1 MFRKTI
7 IVVLCIIMAFLSGCV
22 SPDLKYQNEQL
33 VLFDKTYEICDSSWY
48 PYGETISADGYTIY
62 KNDSQNIFVNIQDG
76 LFSEGILY
84 HWVDS
89 EYPDITQ
96 IDRIEQIDLVFQN
109 KTITIDNNCISE
121 LSELFSTNDIEKH
134 QLKKADMSSEF
145 VYVNVYYSN
154 YPAYQNEF
162 FICKTYDG
170 EFGIMF
176 CDTEQNTAAFGLG
189 MVRTINS
196 NVLLQYLNKYHNNV
210 S

>member
-7 IVVLCIIMAFLSGCV
+7 IAVLCVVMTFLSGCV
-22 SPDLKYQNEQL
+22 ASDLEYQNKQL
-33 VLFDKTYEICDSSWY
+33 ILFDKTYEICDSSWY
-48 PYGETISADGYTIY
+48 PYGETISADEYSFY
-62 KNDSQNIFVNIQDG
+62 KNDPQNIFVKIQDG

-109 KTITIDNNCISE
+109 KTITVDNNCISE
-121 LSELFSTNDIEKH
+121 FFELFSINNIEKSK
-134 QLKKADMSSEF
+134 LKEADMSSEF
-145 VYVNVYYSN
+145 VYVNVYYLN

-162 FICKTYDG
+162 LICKTYDG

-176 CDTEQNTAAFGLG
+176 CNTEQNTATFGSG
-189 MVRTINS
+189 MVRIINS
-196 NVLLQYLNKYHNNV
+196 NVLLQYLNQYHNNV